1 MDQLMIHSLLVESLS
16 RKLSHMLVLNNNQ
29 KVSQIQKLSSWKY
42 NLNLNQKNKT
52 QKLELKTLMISKV
65 LLMLNGKLFMK
76 NSKKLKT
83 LEPILYCQNSQLE
96 IWPLNGL
103 PIEEFSVLV
112 EFQKMIWKELPRL
125 LELNFKL
132 LSIMSHLMFWV
143 LVEASNKN
151 KLVPK
156 DTTYSKNALILNQP
170 QSF

>member
-1 MDQLMIHSLLVESLS
+1 MIHSLLVESLS
-16 RKLSHMLVLNNNQ
+16 RKLSHMLVLSNNQ
-29 KVSQIQKLSSWKY
+29 KVSQIQKLLSWKY
-42 NLNLNQKNKT
+42 NSNLNQKNKT
-52 QKLELKTLMISKV
+52 LKLELKTLMISKV
-65 LLMLNGKLFMK
+65 SLMLNGKLFTK

-83 LEPILYCQNSQLE
+83 LEPILFYQNFLLE

-103 PIEEFSVLV
+103 LIEEFSVLV
-112 EFQKMIWKELPRL
+112 ESQKMIWRESPRP

-156 DTTYSKNALILNQP
+156 DTIYSKNVLM
-170 QSF
+170 

>member
-1 MDQLMIHSLLVESLS
+1 MIHSLLVESLS

-52 QKLELKTLMISKV
+52 QKLELKMLMISKV

-156 DTTYSKNALILNQP
+156 DTTYSKNALMYFFN
-170 QSF
+170 

>member
-1 MDQLMIHSLLVESLS
+1 MIHSLLVELLS
-16 RKLSHMLVLNNNQ
+16 RKLSHMLVLSNNQ
-29 KVSQIQKLSSWKY
+29 KVSQIQKLLSWKY
-42 NLNLNQKNKT
+42 NSNLNQKNKT
-52 QKLELKTLMISKV
+52 LKLELKTLMISKV
-65 LLMLNGKLFMK
+65 SLMLNGKLFTK

-83 LEPILYCQNSQLE
+83 LEPILFYQNFLLE

-103 PIEEFSVLV
+103 LIEEFSVLV
-112 EFQKMIWKELPRL
+112 ESQKMIWRELQRP

-156 DTTYSKNALILNQP
+156 DTIYSKNVLM
-170 QSF
+170 